1 MFNSRTLYPVLHHG
15 HTGFCGHNDLPNLR
29 QEHVLEA
36 AVWSQYIRT
45 EKDLSLRVCPGH
57 GQLGR
62 AKHWAQRDL
71 LPQTD
76 CQGKQCRA
84 CYHAK
89 T

>member
-1 MFNSRTLYPVLHHG
+1 MSLFVACGFLASMFNSRTLYLVLHHDQ
-15 HTGFCGHNDLPNLR
+15 TGFCGHNDLSNPR

-62 AKHWAQRDL
+62 AKHGA
-71 LPQTD
+71 
-76 CQGKQCRA
+76 
-84 CYHAK
+84 
-89 T
+89 